1 MSPKIPL
8 QVSHCKGNCKCNC
21 LKTEDTLEMY
31 KEAAKSDSYI
41 FGEYDG
47 YEAYRDYGDI
57 PD

>member
-1 MSPKIPL
+1 
-8 QVSHCKGNCKCNC
+8 
-21 LKTEDTLEMY
+21 MY

-47 YEAYRDYGDI
+47 YEVYRDYGDI